1 MGAGGDGMTGR
12 SRRLEREMDEEKGG
26 REEGGTLG
34 GGSGQAQAQAA
45 GGGERGESRTVT
57 LTMSRLTTC
66 HSESQWGHKIETN
79 RICPIDR
86 KKPGK
91 IFSQKKVLRR
101 ELMGFEFERSHS

>member
-1 MGAGGDGMTGR
+1 MKRRVGGKRVG
-12 SRRLEREMDEEKGG
+12 LW
-26 REEGGTLG
+26 EEGLAKLRLKLRVVGN
-34 GGSGQAQAQAA
+34 
-45 GGGERGESRTVT
+45 GESRTVT